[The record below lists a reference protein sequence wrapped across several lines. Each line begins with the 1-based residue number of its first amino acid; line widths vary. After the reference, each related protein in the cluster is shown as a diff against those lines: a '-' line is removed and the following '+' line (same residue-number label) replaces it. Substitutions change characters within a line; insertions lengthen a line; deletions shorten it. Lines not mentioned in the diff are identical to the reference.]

1 MSRMQSASVE
11 LSELPPEIPLIQPG
25 ILSDFVGDGGGCMLG
40 EGPSS
45 RRGEA
50 RTVAWRI
57 LAPRKFPH
65 RRVFCWRS
73 FGDEYSAK
81 YSTVPVKR
89 HRGEPGH
96 TRDTHGTR
104 GRTRTVPVHVCTEH
118 STQSQHTVVPC
129 RKVRGEDRERPY
141 RVGEGARVCL
151 PGVPCVSRLPPF
163 LTGCPGPPDVFLVRI
178 PTVQIP

>member
-57 LAPRKFPH
+57 LLAPRKFPH

-73 FGDEYSAK
+73 FGYKYGTGIARSTGKKTPVLKEFYAGAYITGITYS
-81 YSTVPVKR
+81 
-89 HRGEPGH
+89 
-96 TRDTHGTR
+96 
-104 GRTRTVPVHVCTEH
+104 
-118 STQSQHTVVPC
+118 
-129 RKVRGEDRERPY
+129 
-141 RVGEGARVCL
+141 
-151 PGVPCVSRLPPF
+151 
-163 LTGCPGPPDVFLVRI
+163 
-178 PTVQIP
+178 